1 MIDTLLAR
9 FARPIAAALVLL
21 VASQMSEP
29 AVLMAQEPQ
38 QPAPAQQT
46 QPATQPANPSTE
58 LPQAPAAAAQQPAA
72 QDDQASPGFASR
84 SQDGQPQES
93 QKPVGT
99 AAAPVTRPSGVAGS
113 RPSGAVI
120 APSKQRRVRALFIR
134 YSLIIAGVGAAA
146 AVYGLSSASPSR
158 PQ

>member
-1 MIDTLLAR
+1 MIDILLAR
-9 FARPIAAALVLL
+9 FGRPIAAALVLL
-21 VASQMSEP
+21 VASQMSEA
-29 AVLMAQEPQ
+29 AVLPTQEPQ
-38 QPAPAQQT
+38 QTAPTQQT
-46 QPATQPANPSTE
+46 QPATQPANPSAD
-58 LPQAPAAAAQQPAA
+58 LPQAPAAAGQQPA

-84 SQDGQPQES
+84 SQDGQPQDS

-99 AAAPVTRPSGVAGS
+99 AAGPVTRPSGVAGS

-134 YSLIIAGVGAAA
+134 YGLIIAGVGAAA